1 MHIGQHVVRYVS
13 HSFQRRTIINK
24 STYWSFVIFDFQTV
38 IAFSI
43 LHAFLFL
50 IAIFDF
56 PIFLLIF
63 FNIILYLTFAYF
75 KLSFNDSMNQLFYYV
90 GEFFVSSKNG
100 AALTLINQLHTD
112 ALIKNCSVKQMFTQ
126 LRQWRIQNPVKHLQI
141 FFAKKVNVNYFS
153 KKALSQ
159 MFDWLLKTPR
169 PLEGYYLHDL
179 SSFYVHTVVLE
190 CFKKCNVEFEDCNV
204 VQDRSFK
211 EILSLT

>member
-1 MHIGQHVVRYVS
+1 MPIGQHVVRYVS

-38 IAFSI
+38 TAFSI
-43 LHAFLFL
+43 LYAFLFL

>member
-24 STYWSFVIFDFQTV
+24 STYWSFVICDFQTV

-43 LHAFLFL
+43 LYAFLFL
-50 IAIFDF
+50 IAVFEF

-75 KLSFNDSMNQLFYYV
+75 KLSFNDSMSQLIYYV
-90 GEFFVSSKNG
+90 GEFFVSSKNS

-112 ALIKNCSVKQMFTQ
+112 ALIKKCSVKQMFTQ
-126 LRQWRIQNPVKHLQI
+126 LRQWRIYNPVKHLQN

-159 MFDWLLKTPR
+159 MFDWLLKTLS

-179 SSFYVHTVVLE
+179 SSFCCSRMFQKLQCRV
-190 CFKKCNVEFEDCNV
+190 
-204 VQDRSFK
+204 
-211 EILSLT
+211 

>member
-1 MHIGQHVVRYVS
+1 MPIGQHVVRYVS

-38 IAFSI
+38 TAFSI
-43 LHAFLFL
+43 LYAFLFL

-90 GEFFVSSKNG
+90 GEFFVSSKNS

>member
-43 LHAFLFL
+43 LYAFLFL

-90 GEFFVSSKNG
+90 GEFFVSSKNS

-159 MFDWLLKTPR
+159 MFDWLLKMPR

-190 CFKKCNVEFEDCNV
+190 CFKKCTVEFEDCNV

>member
-43 LHAFLFL
+43 LYAFLFL

-179 SSFYVHTVVLE
+179 SSLYVHTVVLE

>member
-43 LHAFLFL
+43 LYAFLFL
-50 IAIFDF
+50 IAVFEF

-75 KLSFNDSMNQLFYYV
+75 KLSFNDSMSQLIYYV
-90 GEFFVSSKNG
+90 GEFFVSSKNS
-100 AALTLINQLHTD
+100 AALTLTNQLHTD
-112 ALIKNCSVKQMFTQ
+112 ALIKKCSVKQMFTQ
-126 LRQWRIQNPVKHLQI
+126 LRQWRIYNPVKHLQN
-141 FFAKKVNVNYFS
+141 FFAKKVKVNYFS
-153 KKALSQ
+153 KKDLSQ

-179 SSFYVHTVVLE
+179 SSFCCSRMFQKLQCRV
-190 CFKKCNVEFEDCNV
+190 
-204 VQDRSFK
+204 
-211 EILSLT
+211 

>member
-43 LHAFLFL
+43 LYAFLFL

-90 GEFFVSSKNG
+90 GEFFVSSKNS

-159 MFDWLLKTPR
+159 MFDWLLKMPR

>member
-43 LHAFLFL
+43 LYAFLFL

-90 GEFFVSSKNG
+90 GEFFVSSKNS

-190 CFKKCNVEFEDCNV
+190 CFKKCTVEFEDCNV

>member
-43 LHAFLFL
+43 LYAFLFL

-90 GEFFVSSKNG
+90 GEFFVSSKNS

-169 PLEGYYLHDL
+169 PLAGYYLHDL

>member
-1 MHIGQHVVRYVS
+1 MPIGQHVVRYVS

-38 IAFSI
+38 TAFSI
-43 LHAFLFL
+43 LYAFLFL

-112 ALIKNCSVKQMFTQ
+112 ALIKNCSVKQVFTQ

>member
-43 LHAFLFL
+43 LYTFLFL

-90 GEFFVSSKNG
+90 GEFFVSSKNS

-159 MFDWLLKTPR
+159 MFDWLLKMPR

>member
-43 LHAFLFL
+43 LYAFLFL

-90 GEFFVSSKNG
+90 GEFFVSSKNS

-159 MFDWLLKTPR
+159 MFDWLLKMPR

-190 CFKKCNVEFEDCNV
+190 CFKKCNVAFEDCNV